1 MAKFSQALFNT
12 IRTRIAV
19 LLLRAAGRVID
30 VPCDVELARDH

>member
-30 VPCDVELARDH
+30 VPCDVEPGRDH